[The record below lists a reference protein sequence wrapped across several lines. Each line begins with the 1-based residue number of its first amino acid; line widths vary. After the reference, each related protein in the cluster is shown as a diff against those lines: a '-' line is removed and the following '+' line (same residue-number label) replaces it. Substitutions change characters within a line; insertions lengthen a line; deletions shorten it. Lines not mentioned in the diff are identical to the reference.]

1 MTTYSYCNRSGHK
14 AKTYTHKDRIRN
26 ERGQEYKLVYEEIT
40 YPPHIEEAME
50 LIKKIQSA
58 KESEKQEGEK

>member
-14 AKTYTHKDRIRN
+14 AKTYRHKERIRR
-26 ERGQEYKLVYEEIT
+26 ERGEEWKLVHEEIT

-50 LIKKIQSA
+50 LIKKLQD
-58 KESEKQEGEK
+58 KQNEG

>member
-14 AKTYTHKDRIRN
+14 AKTYSHKERIRRD
-26 ERGQEYKLVYEEIT
+26 RGKEWKLVHEEIT

-50 LIKKIQSA
+50 LIKKLQ
-58 KESEKQEGEK
+58 EEKNEG